1 MSGMSPPA
9 QSRGI
14 SSTPFMWVL
23 IFLSLLTP
31 FAFSQAAFSQEA
43 TPPESLD
50 GSAVIV
56 TILGTIDGGTFNDFR
71 DTVEALKEKNLRFLI
86 IKLDTPGGTI
96 EASRQLAEY
105 IDNLGDE
112 NIETFGWVPNGTSA
126 YSGGT
131 LVAFSCRNLVMGDN
145 SRIGDVQPIDLFGNE
160 LPEKIQTTVRADMR
174 RWAREQGYPT
184 ALAEA
189 MVTKELGVLRV
200 RTGNRSEKFLT
211 DQELDDL
218 PAAERAAASVERIVE
233 VGEILTIDEK
243 EAFDYGFISYI
254 CQTPEQLLNDFNLS
268 RLNVTTAEEVL
279 GQRRIGDAGGM
290 ALDAFRGWGRFIKF
304 LLILAL
310 ALSLVIELKLPG
322 VGLGAGLALL
332 FLFLFMTANYADGGV
347 GWIELTVLGLGLVF
361 VSFEL
366 FVIPGFGIA
375 GILGLAAVITSMGL
389 SFQPVDKPLNLK
401 VLSEDSL
408 IAAAALLAGLISIL
422 VVTYFLPGSKKPSGS
437 LVDNSDLGSQDPFES
452 APDFP
457 GAHLQVGHS
466 GLTLE
471 VLRPAGKVDF
481 DGTIVD
487 VVSVGDFIE
496 KSIPVTIVEMEGNRI
511 VVQSG
516 EEA

>member
-1 MSGMSPPA
+1 MSGMRPPA
-9 QSRGI
+9 LKNWSQLPSLVWG
-14 SSTPFMWVL
+14 L
-23 IFLSLLTP
+23 ILAILV
-31 FAFSQAAFSQEA
+31 FSPAHSQEA
-43 TPPESLD
+43 AAPETLTS
-50 GSAVIV
+50 SAVIV
-56 TILGTIDGGTFNDFR
+56 TIAGTIDGGTYEDFR
-71 DTVEALKEKNLRFLI
+71 DTVEALKEKELRFLI

-105 IDNLGDE
+105 IDNLGDDG
-112 NIETFGWVPNGTSA
+112 IETFGWVPNGTSA

-200 RTGNRSEKFLT
+200 RTGNRSEKYLT

-218 PAAERAAASVERIVE
+218 PAADRAAASVERIVE

-243 EAFDYGFISYI
+243 EAFEYGFISYI

-268 RLNVTTAEEVL
+268 RLNVITAEEVL

-290 ALDAFRGWGRFIKF
+290 ALDAFRDWGRFVKF
-304 LLILAL
+304 LLVLAL

-332 FLFLFMTANYADGGV
+332 FLSLFMTANYADGGV
-347 GWIELTVLGLGLVF
+347 GWIELTVLTMGLIF

-375 GILGLAAVITSMGL
+375 GILGLAAVVTSMGL
-389 SFQPVDKPLNLK
+389 SFQPTDRPLNLR

-408 IAAAALLAGLISIL
+408 VVGISLLGGLVAIL
-422 VVTYFLPGSKKPSGS
+422 VVTYLLPGSKNSSGS
-437 LVDNSDLGSQDPFES
+437 LVDKSDLGSDDPFEA

-457 GAHLQVGHS
+457 GANLSVGQS
-466 GLTLE
+466 GQTLE
-471 VLRPAGKVDF
+471 PLRPAGKAEF
-481 DGTIVD
+481 DGTYVD

-496 KSIPVTIVEMEGNRI
+496 KSVPVTIVEIEGNRI
-511 VVQSG
+511 VVQNR
-516 EEA
+516 EES